1 MKEKGEAEMT
11 TDPMAQRVINHPFL
25 HGLNQKQLALLTDC
39 ALPVRFKAGEI
50 IFRQG
55 GSANRFYL
63 ITRGKVVL
71 ESGTDDPEPV
81 VIETIGAG
89 DFLGW
94 SWMMPPYQWRFT
106 ARAVEPT
113 EAVFFVSQILR
124 QYCERDHS
132 LGFELHQR
140 MSAVM
145 MKRLQAARQKILCLH
160 AQASRL
166 EAIVLESPFMDQE
179 LDAGYYTEPVEADGP
194 KAAGK
199 PAQVK

>member
-1 MKEKGEAEMT
+1 MKERGEAEMA
-11 TDPMAQRVINHPFL
+11 TDPMSQHVISHPFL
-25 HGLNQKQLALLTDC
+25 HGLNQKHLTLLTDC

-50 IFRQG
+50 IFREG
-55 GSANRFYL
+55 GPANRFYL

-71 ESGTDDPEPV
+71 ESATDDGEPI
-81 VIETIGAG
+81 VIETIGGG

-145 MKRLQAARQKILCLH
+145 MKRLQAARQKLLSLK
-160 AQASRL
+160 ARASRL

-179 LDAGYYTEPVEADGP
+179 LDAGYYTEPVEAEAL
-194 KAAGK
+194 KAAEK
-199 PAQVK
+199 PAPAK